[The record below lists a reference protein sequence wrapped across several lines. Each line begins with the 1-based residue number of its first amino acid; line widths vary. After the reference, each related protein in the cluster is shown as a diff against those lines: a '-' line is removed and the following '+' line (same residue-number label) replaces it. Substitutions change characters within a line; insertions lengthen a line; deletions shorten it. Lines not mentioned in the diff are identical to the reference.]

1 MHFDDIDGMLRQLSV
16 VGCVSIKSESANN
29 VTIIFKEHNGETHES
44 RKPTIGDALKDII
57 ARYNGVRL
65 E

>member
-1 MHFDDIDGMLRQLSV
+1 MHFDDIDGMLRQLSI
-16 VGCVSIKSESANN
+16 VGCVSIESVTDNN
-29 VTIIFKEHNGETHES
+29 VTVIFKERNGETHES

-57 ARYNGVRL
+57 ARYNGMRL

>member
-1 MHFDDIDGMLRQLSV
+1 MHYDDIDGMIRQLSV
-16 VGCVSIKSESANN
+16 VGCVSFKSITDDD
-29 VTIIFKEHNGETHES
+29 VTLVFKEHNGEVHES